1 MENTRALFQQA
12 QEEYELQKQFHVES
26 MFQTNQDA
34 SFLINKT
41 WKDIQQKVFEL
52 IDALSIDPEKKRDYC
67 KKLVGFRFVES
78 LDELHKNKAVKV
90 LLVPDREEKPK
101 MQHFARVI
109 DIVEKEDGDHSI
121 LCMNFP
127 KKYAQYV
134 FEEWITFQKCSEEEE
149 LILYA
154 NDVVVKTRT

>member
-1 MENTRALFQQA
+1 MEKTKALFQEA
-12 QEEYELQKQFHVES
+12 QEEYEKQKQFQVES
-26 MFQTNQDA
+26 MLQLDQNA

-41 WKDIQQKVFEL
+41 SKDIQQKVFEV
-52 IDALSIDPEKKRDYC
+52 IDALSIDPEKKREYC
-67 KKLVGFRFVES
+67 KKLVGFRFVEL
-78 LDELHKNKAVKV
+78 LDELHKNKAVKI
-90 LLVPDREEKPK
+90 LLVPEQEKKPK
-101 MQHFARVI
+101 MKHYARVV

-154 NDVVVKTRT
+154 NDVLRCTPT